1 MSKVKMEIALQVTSS
16 SIMVPDGYLKKIY
29 TRVTDFKQSTLFLKD
44 FTKIVSIA
52 NVIQN
57 STSWL
62 LL

>member
-1 MSKVKMEIALQVTSS
+1 MEIALQVTSS

-44 FTKIVSIA
+44 STKIVSIA

-57 STSWL
+57 STS
-62 LL
+62 

>member
-1 MSKVKMEIALQVTSS
+1 MSKAKMEIALQVTSS
-16 SIMVPDGYLKKIY
+16 SIMVPDGYFKKIY

-57 STSWL
+57 STS
-62 LL
+62 